1 MKKLLKKVVLV
12 LSVLGLGVGCVL
24 LTGGN
29 GYGFVGLF
37 FGMVGLVF
45 IDKVIV
51 LGE

>member
-1 MKKLLKKVVLV
+1 MKKVVGV

-29 GYGFVGLF
+29 EYGVVGLF
-37 FGMVGLVF
+37 FGMFGLHYV
-45 IDKVIV
+45 DRSIV

>member
-1 MKKLLKKVVLV
+1 MKKVVGV

-29 GYGFVGLF
+29 EYGVVGLF
-37 FGMVGLVF
+37 FGMVGLSFV
-45 IDKVIV
+45 DKSIV

>member
-1 MKKLLKKVVLV
+1 MKKVVLI

-29 GYGFVGLF
+29 EYGVVGLF
-37 FGMVGLVF
+37 FGMVGLSFV
-45 IDKVIV
+45 DKSIV